1 MDQNKGYNYFI
12 GESNSLRYM
21 SQQLTLELSDE
32 VYTDLQKKANAV
44 GLSIAEWIVALLS
57 YQSNGVSKALYS
69 VAQQE
74 EARQRF
80 RSHTGAI
87 SLGYATGIDNDSIDA
102 DLARAYAS
110 EYEG

>member
-1 MDQNKGYNYFI
+1 
-12 GESNSLRYM
+12 M

-32 VYTDLQKKANAV
+32 VYADLQQKANAV
-44 GLSIAEWIVALLS
+44 GLSIAEWIIAVLNH
-57 YQSNGVSKALYS
+57 QSNGVSKVLRSAE
-69 VAQQE
+69 QHE

-80 RSHTGAI
+80 RSHAGEI
-87 SLGYATGIDNDSIDA
+87 GLGYATGVDNESIDA

>member
-1 MDQNKGYNYFI
+1 
-12 GESNSLRYM
+12 M

-32 VYTDLQKKANAV
+32 VYADLQQKANAV
-44 GLSIAEWIVALLS
+44 GLSIAEWIVAVVS
-57 YQSNGVSKALYS
+57 YQSSDVTKILHSAEK
-69 VAQQE
+69 QE

-80 RSHTGAI
+80 RNHAGVI
-87 SLGYATGIDNDSIDA
+87 NLGYATGIDNESIDA

>member
-1 MDQNKGYNYFI
+1 
-12 GESNSLRYM
+12 M

-32 VYTDLQKKANAV
+32 VYADLQQKANAV
-44 GLSIAEWIVALLS
+44 GRSIAEWIVAVVS
-57 YQSNGVSKALYS
+57 YQSSGVSKVLHS
-69 VAQQE
+69 VEQQE

-80 RSHTGAI
+80 RNHAGAI
-87 SLGYATGIDNDSIDA
+87 SLGYATGIDNESIDA

>member
-1 MDQNKGYNYFI
+1 
-12 GESNSLRYM
+12 M

-32 VYTDLQKKANAV
+32 VYADLQQKANAV
-44 GLSIAEWIVALLS
+44 GLSIAEWIVAALS
-57 YQSNGVSKALYS
+57 NQNNGVSRVLHS
-69 VAQQE
+69 LAQQE

-80 RSHTGAI
+80 RSHAGAI
-87 SLGYATGIDNDSIDA
+87 SLGYPTGIDNESIDA